1 MCSIEVEAE
10 EGEVASFRRD
20 TWKIERRGN
29 SLMIGF
35 RWPSRG
41 KRHHQNE
48 WSVEKSQKRA
58 LKVVQGVARRV
69 ERVRCSESTE
79 SGYKRREM
87 LRLST
92 AKQSTAQ
99 YEGAH
104 DG

>member
-1 MCSIEVEAE
+1 
-10 EGEVASFRRD
+10 
-20 TWKIERRGN
+20 
-29 SLMIGF
+29 MIGF
-35 RWPSRG
+35 RRPSRG

-48 WSVEKSQKRA
+48 WTVEKSQKRA
-58 LKVVQGVARRV
+58 LKVVQSVARRV
-69 ERVRCSESTE
+69 ERDGCSESTE

-92 AKQSTAQ
+92 AKHSTAQ